1 MANIAPNIT
10 SVGISCEP
18 PPPTPPGEGAIA
30 HATSGKKRLIGRSAY
45 PSVRERPSPD
55 RVERA
60 AADRLAHRR
69 HEAEVEA
76 HVVQREQPV
85 REQLLRHEEM
95 AEIRARE
102 GATRVTVTGGVER
115 AALADPLRL
124 FDRHRSAR
132 RERLSVPRIARRQ
145 HAVEHVDAPRDRLH
159 EVLRLADTHE
169 IPRAVGGRNSTP
181 SSLSLRSLARLKTWK
196 PPESVRIARCQ
207 PMKRCK
213 PPRSRTTSGPGR
225 SSRW

>member
-30 HATSGKKRLIGRSAY
+30 HATSGKKRLIGPSGY
-45 PSVRERPSPD
+45 PIVREKPSPE

-102 GATRVTVTGGVER
+102 GATRVTVTGGVAR
-115 AALADPLRL
+115 ATVRSTG
-124 FDRHRSAR
+124 SAR
-132 RERLSVPRIARRQ
+132 RSSNVPPWMMPNSAWPP
-145 HAVEHVDAPRDRLH
+145 AP
-159 EVLRLADTHE
+159 A
-169 IPRAVGGRNSTP
+169 A
-181 SSLSLRSLARLKTWK
+181 
-196 PPESVRIARCQ
+196 
-207 PMKRCK
+207 
-213 PPRSRTTSGPGR
+213 
-225 SSRW
+225 